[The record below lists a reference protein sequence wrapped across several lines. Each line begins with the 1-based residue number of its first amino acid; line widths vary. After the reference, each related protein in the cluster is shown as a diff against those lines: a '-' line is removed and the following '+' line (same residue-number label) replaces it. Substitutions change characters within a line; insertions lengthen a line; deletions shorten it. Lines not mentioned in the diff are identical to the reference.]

1 MIRAALLLCLATP
14 VWAESPLPFDLGGDF
29 VLTDQYGQ
37 TRTQADPDGRAQLVF
52 FGYANCPGICSA
64 ALPLMADLAD
74 TLSAKGANL
83 RPVMITI
90 DPARDTVANMGA
102 PLAKHHPDFIGLTG
116 SDAALQVAYD
126 AFSVEHELAYEDPE
140 HGPIYTHGSLIYLM
154 DGAGKVL
161 TILPPVLDEPTAAR
175 IVSTYLLPQG

>member
-1 MIRAALLLCLATP
+1 MIRAALLICLATP
-14 VWAESPLPFDLGGDF
+14 VLADTPLPFNVGGPY

-64 ALPLMADLAD
+64 ALPLMGALAD
-74 TLSAKGANL
+74 QLSPKGAPV

-90 DPARDTVANMGA
+90 DPSRDTVENMAA
-102 PLAKHHPDFIGLTG
+102 PLARHHADFIGLTG
-116 SDAALQVAYD
+116 SLEALQVAYD

-140 HGPIYTHGSLIYLM
+140 HGPIYTHGSLIYLL
-154 DGAGKVL
+154 DGAGEVL
-161 TILPPVLDEPTAAR
+161 TILPPVLDEVTAGR
-175 IVSTYLLPQG
+175 IVEKYLVPGN